1 MTPAERIQQHWRT
14 PTVVSI
20 ALTPLSFVYWLAIK
34 LRRAAYLLG
43 LFKVHRFEIPVV
55 VVGNLTVGGTG
66 KTPFVMAL
74 AAQLKKRGWRPGI
87 VSRGYRGDVSGAEL
101 VPADGDPRR
110 FGDEPVLV
118 AQKTGFPVAVARRRA
133 HAVDELSK
141 ESVDIVVSD
150 DGLQHYAMGRSAEI
164 VMIDG
169 IEGLGNGFLLP
180 AGPLRE
186 PAARLASADIRV
198 RRGGEASLG
207 EYSISAAL
215 GLARNLVSGEEIALD
230 EFSDGPL
237 AALAGIHRP
246 ERFFRLLKQHG
257 LSINEHPFPDHHQ
270 FCADDIPRETTV
282 LMTEKDAVKCGR
294 FATDR
299 CWSVAQVTE
308 IPEALIDE
316 LENVIRQRV
325 KSV

>member
-1 MTPAERIQQHWRT
+1 MI
-14 PTVVSI
+14 
-20 ALTPLSFVYWLAIK
+20 
-34 LRRAAYLLG
+34 
-43 LFKVHRFEIPVV
+43 
-55 VVGNLTVGGTG
+55 
-66 KTPFVMAL
+66 
-74 AAQLKKRGWRPGI
+74 
-87 VSRGYRGDVSGAEL
+87 
-101 VPADGDPRR
+101 
-110 FGDEPVLV
+110 
-118 AQKTGFPVAVARRRA
+118 
-133 HAVDELSK
+133 
-141 ESVDIVVSD
+141 SD
-150 DGLQHYAMGRSAEI
+150 DGLQHHAMGRSAEI
-164 VMIDG
+164 VMVDG

-186 PAARLASADIRV
+186 PPARLASADIRV

>member
-1 MTPAERIQQHWRT
+1 MTLAERIQQLWRT
-14 PTVVSI
+14 PTVVSV
-20 ALTPLSFVYWLAIK
+20 ALTPLSFVYWVAIK
-34 LRRAAYLLG
+34 LRRAAYLSG
-43 LFKVHRFEIPVV
+43 LFKVYHFEIPVV

-74 AAQLKKRGWRPGI
+74 AEQLKNRGWRPGI
-87 VSRGYRGDVSGAEL
+87 VSRGYRGDVSEAEL
-101 VPADGDPRR
+101 VPVDGDPGR
-110 FGDEPVLV
+110 FGDEPVL
-118 AQKTGFPVAVARRRA
+118 AARKTGFPVAVAKRRA
-133 HAVDELSK
+133 QGVEQLLK
-141 ESVDIVVSD
+141 QSVDIVISD

-169 IEGLGNGFLLP
+169 IERLGNGFLLP

-186 PAARLASADIRV
+186 PPARLESADIRV
-198 RRGGEASLG
+198 RRGGEASPG
-207 EYSISAAL
+207 EYSVKVAL
-215 GLARNLVSGEEIALD
+215 GLARNLVSGEEVSLD
-230 EFSDGPL
+230 DFRGRSL

-257 LSINEHPFPDHHQ
+257 LAFSEYPFPDHHQ
-270 FCADDIPRETTV
+270 FCADDVPGENTV

-316 LENVIRQRV
+316 LENVIRQRG